1 MLGLGLGSGTM
12 AYHDSINGPYNSLK
26 SLSFG
31 GTDEYVTVPDHINY
45 TPNAGLAVG
54 GAGSDRGFS
63 VSTWVKFPSSPNT
76 MRIIGKDSVYPHNGY
91 EWTSTTNFA
100 GKARIAFFSTPNTL
114 ATDFYQATA
123 VSFVFSTDTWYHI
136 VWTWNLDSNTA
147 SNTTTGDIKL
157 YIDGVNTAVDIAKFG
172 TFDYVKD
179 GGKNLAFAK
188 FTSTYSVIKLDEV
201 AIFDDNL
208 SQSKVTEYYNLGK
221 PIDLAGQDFL
231 HGYWRMGDGDSNA
244 ADGIID
250 SSTYANHGTMTNM
263 EAEDIV
269 TDAP

>member
-1 MLGLGLGSGTM
+1 MLGLGNSLVTGLVTGSVAT
-12 AYHDSINGPYNSLK
+12 PYNSLK

-31 GTDEYVTVPDHINY
+31 GTDEYVNVPDHINY

-63 VSTWVKFPSSPNT
+63 ISMWINLPAGVTSKFLVS
-76 MRIIGKDSVYPHNGY
+76 KDPVYPQAH
-91 EWTSTTNFA
+91 EWTTLTNFA
-100 GKARIAFFSTPNTL
+100 GKAKFELYSTPNNSGTNL
-114 ATDFYQATA
+114 YNA
-123 VSFVFSTDTWYHI
+123 VAKSFVFSTDTWYHV
-136 VWTWNLDSNTA
+136 VWTWNLDSNSA

-157 YIDGVNTAVDIAKFG
+157 YIDGVNTAVDITKSG

-179 GGKNLAFAK
+179 GGKNLSFAK
-188 FTSTYSVIKLDEV
+188 FSGSYSVVKLDEV

-263 EAEDIV
+263 EAGDIV

>member
-1 MLGLGLGSGTM
+1 MLGLGNSLVTGSAAM
-12 AYHDSINGPYNSLK
+12 PYNSLK

-63 VSTWVKFPSSPNT
+63 ISMWVKFPVGVT
-76 MRIIGKDSVYPHNGY
+76 TQILITKDVVYPHAY
-91 EWTSTTNFA
+91 EWLTLADFA
-100 GKARIAFFSTPNTL
+100 GKAKIEFYSDSTTN
-114 ATDFYQATA
+114 ATDRLTGRAD
-123 VSFVFSTDTWYHI
+123 SFVFSTETWYHV

-157 YIDGVNTAVDIAKFG
+157 YIDGVNTAVNITKGG
-172 TFDYVKD
+172 TFDYVKNTN
-179 GGKNLAFAK
+179 KNLGFAK
-188 FTSTYSVIKLDEV
+188 YSSTYSVIKLDEV
-201 AIFDDNL
+201 AIFDDDL

-231 HGYWRMGDGDSNA
+231 HGYWRMGDGDNNA
-244 ADGIID
+244 THGIKD

-263 EAEDIV
+263 EAGDIV
-269 TDAP
+269 IDAPTP

>member
-1 MLGLGLGSGTM
+1 MLGLGSSLVTGSGVM
-12 AYHDSINGPYNSLK
+12 GYSSSK

-31 GTDEYVTVPDHINY
+31 GTDEYVTVPNHINY

-63 VSTWVKFPSSPNT
+63 ISMWVKFPAGVASQFLISKNP
-76 MRIIGKDSVYPHNGY
+76 VYPYAY
-91 EWTSTTNFA
+91 EWTTLTNFA
-100 GKARIAFFSTPNTL
+100 GKARIVFYSTSNTDL
-114 ATDFYQATA
+114 TDHYNA
-123 VSFVFSTDTWYHI
+123 VADSFVFSTDTWYHV

-157 YIDGVNTAVDIAKFG
+157 YIDGVNTAVDITKSG
-172 TFDYVKD
+172 TFDYVKND
-179 GGKNLAFAK
+179 GGKNLTFARYS
-188 FTSTYSVIKLDEV
+188 STYSVVKLDEV

-231 HGYWRMGDGDSNA
+231 HGYWRIGDGDNNA

-250 SSTYANHGTMTNM
+250 SSTYDNHGTMTNM
-263 EAEDIV
+263 EAGDIV

>member
-1 MLGLGLGSGTM
+1 MLGLGNSLVTGSVTM
-12 AYHDSINGPYNSLK
+12 PYNSLK

-63 VSTWVKFPSSPNT
+63 ISTWIKFPSSPNST
-76 MRIIGKDSVYPHNGY
+76 RIIGKDSVYPHTGY
-91 EWTSTTNFA
+91 EWITSSNFA
-100 GKARIAFFSTPNTL
+100 GKAKFELNSTPNTNT
-114 ATDFYQATA
+114 TDLYSA
-123 VSFVFSTDTWYHI
+123 VAKSFVFSTDTWYHV

-157 YIDGVNTAVDIAKFG
+157 YIDGVNTAVDITKSG
-172 TFDYVKD
+172 TFDYVKN
-179 GGKNLAFAK
+179 GGKNLTFAK
-188 FTSTYSVIKLDEV
+188 YSSFYSVIKLDEV

-263 EAEDIV
+263 EAGDIV

>member
-1 MLGLGLGSGTM
+1 MLGLGNSLVTGSGVM
-12 AYHDSINGPYNSLK
+12 GYNSLK

-63 VSTWVKFPSSPNT
+63 ISMWVKLPVGVTSQWLIS
-76 MRIIGKDSVYPHNGY
+76 KDSVYPYAY
-91 EWTSTTNFA
+91 EWGTVTNFA
-100 GKARIAFFSTPNTL
+100 GKAKIIFYSTPNTN
-114 ATDFYQATA
+114 ATDLYSA
-123 VSFVFSTDTWYHI
+123 VANSFVFSTDTWYHV

-157 YIDGVNTAVDIAKFG
+157 YIDGVNTAVDITKSG
-172 TFDYVKD
+172 TFDYVKNSNN
-179 GGKNLAFAK
+179 NLTFAK
-188 FTSTYSVIKLDEV
+188 YQSFYSVIKLDEV

-263 EAEDIV
+263 EAGDIV

>member
-1 MLGLGLGSGTM
+1 MLGLGLGLGAM
-12 AYHDSINGPYNSLK
+12 AYHDSINSPYNSLK

-63 VSTWVKFPSSPNT
+63 ISMWVKFPAGVASKFLIS
-76 MRIIGKDSVYPHNGY
+76 KDTVYPHVY
-91 EWTSTTNFA
+91 EWTTLANYA
-100 GKARIAFFSTPNTL
+100 GKAKFELYSTPNSNTTNL
-114 ATDFYQATA
+114 YSAVAT
-123 VSFVFSTDTWYHI
+123 SFIFSTDTWHHV

-157 YIDGVNTAVDIAKFG
+157 YIDGVNTAVDITKSG

-179 GGKNLAFAK
+179 GGKNLSFAK
-188 FTSTYSVIKLDEV
+188 FSGSYSVVKLDEV

-244 ADGIID
+244 TDGIID

-263 EAEDIV
+263 EAGDIV

>member
-1 MLGLGLGSGTM
+1 MLGLGNSLVTGSVAM
-12 AYHDSINGPYNSLK
+12 PYNSLK

-63 VSTWVKFPSSPNT
+63 ISKWVKFPSSPNST
-76 MRIIGKDSVYPHNGY
+76 RIIGKDSVYPHTGY
-91 EWTSTTNFA
+91 EWITISNFA
-100 GKARIAFFSTPNTL
+100 GKAKIVFYSTPNTTV
-114 ATDFYQATA
+114 TDFYQATA
-123 VSFVFSTDTWYHI
+123 VSFVFSTDTWYHV

-157 YIDGVNTAVDIAKFG
+157 YIDGVNTAVDITKLG

-179 GGKNLAFAK
+179 GGKNLTFAK
-188 FTSTYSVIKLDEV
+188 FTSTYSVVKLDEV

>member
-1 MLGLGLGSGTM
+1 MLGLGSSLVTGSGVVG
-12 AYHDSINGPYNSLK
+12 YSSSK

-63 VSTWVKFPSSPNT
+63 LSIWVKFPVGVTSKFLIS
-76 MRIIGKDSVYPHNGY
+76 RDSVYPSAY
-91 EWTSTTNFA
+91 EWHTTSNFA
-100 GKARIAFFSTPNTL
+100 GKAKIVFYSDST
-114 ATDFYQATA
+114 TDTTDKLTA
-123 VSFVFSTDTWYHI
+123 VADSFVFSTETWYHV

-157 YIDGVNTAVDIAKFG
+157 YIDGVNTAVDITKVG
-172 TFDYVKD
+172 TFDYVKNTN
-179 GGKNLAFAK
+179 KNLTLGK
-188 FTSTYSVIKLDEV
+188 YTTSYAVVKLDEV
-201 AIFDDNL
+201 AIFDDDL